1 MSRHKYT
8 IRNPR
13 DYTYACPPGF
23 ITTVNLA
30 DLAGIKRHTV
40 IHRCRRA
47 CLLPIAIPRRNIKGM
62 TLGGKPLFIWP
73 KEAALDAVLVD
84 RSPRIGKY

>member
-1 MSRHKYT
+1 MARHKYT

-23 ITTVNLA
+23 ISTVNLA
-30 DLAGIKRHTV
+30 ELAGIKRSTV

-47 CLLPIAIPRRNIKGM
+47 QILPLAIPRRNIHGM
-62 TLGGKPLFIWP
+62 TLGGQPLFIRP